1 MAAKRQ
7 IIDMTTGPLTGKI
20 IRFAFPLVVG
30 NLLQLT
36 FDAADMAIIGNFSS
50 SESMAAIG
58 VTGAI
63 NGLLLTF
70 VGGISGGANVV
81 TAQSVGARDQRG
93 ISHAIH
99 TSLAL
104 GVIFGIS
111 LMLIGL
117 FLAEPLLRMINV
129 PEKLMSNASL
139 YLRLRFLGVP
149 FGMIGSFSASV
160 MRGSGDSRRPVYYML
175 AAGGLNVIL
184 NIIAVVGLKMD
195 VAGVAIATV
204 LSQVLSA
211 TLLVRALICNNG
223 PTKLI
228 VKRIRLYRAALKKIL
243 WIGIPGGAQASFYS
257 ISNLVIMSAIA
268 SLGAY
273 AIAGNVSAGTIES
286 LIHAISFAL
295 YQTSLAA
302 VGQNFGAKK
311 YDRVQGAFL
320 RCVGCSMT
328 SNLVLGW
335 SAYLFGEVLLAVINP
350 DPEVIKMGMVRMG
363 INMTTYFVS
372 GLLDIVT
379 STLRGMGI
387 SLFPA
392 IVTMCGICVLRV
404 IWVNTIF
411 KHCQTLASVY
421 ISYPVSWTIVAV
433 INGVLLVVVLRKLI
447 RGGGRKSR
455 YGTVKAA

>member
-7 IIDMTTGPLTGKI
+7 NIDMTTGPLTGKI
-20 IRFAFPLVVG
+20 IRFALPLVIG

-63 NGLLLTF
+63 NALLLTF

-81 TAQSVGARDQRG
+81 TAQSVGAKDQRG

-104 GVIFGIS
+104 GVIFGIV
-111 LMLIGL
+111 LMVAGL
-117 FLAEPLLRMINV
+117 CLAEPMLKMINV
-129 PEKLMSNASL
+129 PENLMSNASL

-175 AAGGLNVIL
+175 AAGLLNVIL

-211 TLLVRALICNNG
+211 TLLVRALIRNSG

-228 VKRIRLYRAALKKIL
+228 VKRIRLYGAALKKIL
-243 WIGIPGGAQASFYS
+243 WIGVPGGAQASFYS

-273 AIAGNVSAGTIES
+273 AIAGNVAAGTIEG

-295 YQTSLAA
+295 YQTALAA

-311 YDRVQGAFL
+311 YDRVRGAFL

-328 SNLVLGW
+328 SNLILGW

-350 DPEVIKMGMVRMG
+350 DPEVIKRGMVRMG

-404 IWVNTIF
+404 VWIHTIF
-411 KHCQTLASVY
+411 KHYRTLESVY
-421 ISYPVSWTIVAV
+421 ISYPISWTLVAV
-433 INGVLLVVVLRKLI
+433 INGVLLFVVLQKLV
-447 RGGGRKSR
+447 RGGGNK
-455 YGTVKAA
+455 YATVKAS

>member
-7 IIDMTTGPLTGKI
+7 NIDMTTGPLTGKI

-50 SESMAAIG
+50 SDSMAAIG

-81 TAQSVGARDQRG
+81 TAQSVGAKDQRG

-104 GVIFGIS
+104 GVIFGIV
-111 LMLIGL
+111 LMLTGL
-117 FLAEPLLRMINV
+117 CLAEPLLRMINV

-175 AAGGLNVIL
+175 AAGLLNVIL

-204 LSQVLSA
+204 LSQILSA
-211 TLLVRALICNNG
+211 TLLVRALIRNSG

-228 VKRIRLYRAALKKIL
+228 VKRIRLYGTALRKIL
-243 WIGIPGGAQASFYS
+243 WIGVPGGAQASFYS

-273 AIAGNVSAGTIES
+273 AIAGNVSSGTIES

-311 YDRVQGAFL
+311 YDRVRGAFL

-328 SNLVLGW
+328 SNLILGW
-335 SAYLFGEVLLAVINP
+335 SAYLFGEVLLAIINP
-350 DPEVIKMGMVRMG
+350 DPEVIKTGMVRMG
-363 INMTTYFVS
+363 INMTTYFMS

-404 IWVNTIF
+404 IWVHTIF
-411 KHCQTLASVY
+411 KHYQTLASVY
-421 ISYPVSWTIVAV
+421 ISYPISWTLVAV
-433 INGVLLVVVLRKLI
+433 INGILLFVVLQKLV
-447 RGGGRKSR
+447 RGGRSR

>member
-1 MAAKRQ
+1 MTAKRQ
-7 IIDMTTGPLTGKI
+7 NIDMTTGPLTGKI
-20 IRFAFPLVVG
+20 IRFALPLVIG

-63 NGLLLTF
+63 NALLLTF

-81 TAQSVGARDQRG
+81 TAQSVGAKDQRG

-104 GVIFGIS
+104 GVIFGIV
-111 LMLIGL
+111 LMIAGL
-117 FLAEPLLRMINV
+117 CLAEPMLKMINV

-175 AAGGLNVIL
+175 AAGLLNVIL

-211 TLLVRALICNNG
+211 TLLVRALIRNSG

-228 VKRIRLYRAALKKIL
+228 VKRIRLYGAALKKIL
-243 WIGIPGGAQASFYS
+243 WIGVPGGAQASFYS

-273 AIAGNVSAGTIES
+273 AIAGNVSAGTIEG

-311 YDRVQGAFL
+311 YDRVRGAFL

-328 SNLVLGW
+328 ANLILGW
-335 SAYLFGEVLLAVINP
+335 SAYLFGEVLLAIINP
-350 DPEVIKMGMVRMG
+350 DPEVIRRGMVRMG

-392 IVTMCGICVLRV
+392 IVTMCGVCVLRV
-404 IWVNTIF
+404 VWIHTIF
-411 KHCQTLASVY
+411 KHYRTLESVY
-421 ISYPVSWTIVAV
+421 ISYPISWTLVAV
-433 INGVLLVVVLRKLI
+433 VNGVLLFVVLQKLV
-447 RGGGRKSR
+447 RGGRSR
-455 YGTVKAA
+455 YASVKAS

>member
-7 IIDMTTGPLTGKI
+7 NIDMTTGPLTGKI

-70 VGGISGGANVV
+70 VGGIAGGANVV

-104 GVIFGIS
+104 GVIFGIV
-111 LMLIGL
+111 LMLTGL
-117 FLAEPLLRMINV
+117 CLAEPLLRMINV

-149 FGMIGSFSASV
+149 FGMVGSFSASV

-175 AAGGLNVIL
+175 AAGLLNVIL

-204 LSQVLSA
+204 LSQILSA
-211 TLLVRALICNNG
+211 TLLVRALICNSG

-228 VKRIRLYRAALKKIL
+228 VTRIRLYRAALKKIL
-243 WIGIPGGAQASFYS
+243 WIGVPGGAQASFYS

-311 YDRVQGAFL
+311 YDRVRGAFL

-335 SAYLFGEVLLAVINP
+335 SAWIFGEALLAIINP
-350 DPEVIKMGMVRMG
+350 DPEVIRTGMVRMG

-411 KHCQTLASVY
+411 KHYQTLASVY
-421 ISYPVSWTIVAV
+421 ISYPISWTIVAV
-433 INGVLLVVVLRKLI
+433 INGVLLFVVLQRLV
-447 RGGGRKSR
+447 RGKKSR